1 MGAAFTSR
9 TIRVLSFFFSFFFFL
24 PISLA
29 HACDGLQLPT
39 GAEAEFVSVG
49 AEGSRR
55 VGADPGGAECA
66 VSLPAG
72 YFPAAILTCHSSL
85 RLHVSTTD
93 KQTGGSSGAT
103 VDHLR

>member
-1 MGAAFTSR
+1 M
-9 TIRVLSFFFSFFFFL
+9 
-24 PISLA
+24 
-29 HACDGLQLPT
+29 
-39 GAEAEFVSVG
+39 SVG

-103 VDHLR
+103 VDHLREVPLKLSPLFPLSSSPAAIMEERRADFRDM

>member
-1 MGAAFTSR
+1 M
-9 TIRVLSFFFSFFFFL
+9 
-24 PISLA
+24 
-29 HACDGLQLPT
+29 
-39 GAEAEFVSVG
+39 SVG

-55 VGADPGGAECA
+55 VGADPGGAERA

-93 KQTGGSSGAT
+93 RQTDGRLQRGRSRPPEGSSSET
-103 VDHLR
+103 VHLSFPGPPHRLLSW